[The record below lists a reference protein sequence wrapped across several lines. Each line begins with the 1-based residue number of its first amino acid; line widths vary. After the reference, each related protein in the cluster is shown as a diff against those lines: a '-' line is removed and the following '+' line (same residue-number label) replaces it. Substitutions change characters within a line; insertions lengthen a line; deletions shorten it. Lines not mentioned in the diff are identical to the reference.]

1 MKESKC
7 KMAPLTMSG
16 HWFVNF
22 GSSVDDSKP
31 KIEGSKIIEIN
42 GTVADCDNFLDE
54 LSDKIFDTLP
64 QDIKDIA
71 VENDLKLIIRS
82 MTKLD

>member
-1 MKESKC
+1 MTTTNN

-42 GTVADCDNFLDE
+42 GTVADCDKFLDE
-54 LSDKIFDTLP
+54 LSSKIFDTLP

>member
-1 MKESKC
+1 
-7 KMAPLTMSG
+7 MSG

-22 GSSVDDSKP
+22 GCSVDDSKP

-42 GTVADCDNFLDE
+42 GTAIDGGKFLDE

-64 QDIKDIA
+64 QDIKDVV
-71 VENDLKLIIRS
+71 VENNLKLIIRS